1 MVFDLGPGFL
11 IGAWGLDCWADVR
24 SNTED
29 LCRSLV
35 KFEAKSFA
43 AAGSRLVVAA
53 TAAASGDMVL
63 EAGPGFFLGDLA
75 LDGCVIES
83 SVIFESSE
91 DCVIM

>member
-1 MVFDLGPGFL
+1 M
-11 IGAWGLDCWADVR
+11 
-24 SNTED
+24 
-29 LCRSLV
+29 

-83 SVIFESSE
+83 SVIFES
-91 DCVIM
+91 CIL

>member
-1 MVFDLGPGFL
+1 MPIRLFRSEY
-11 IGAWGLDCWADVR
+11 AADRVP
-24 SNTED
+24 ED

-75 LDGCVIES
+75 LDGCVSES
-83 SVIFESSE
+83 SVIFES
-91 DCVIM
+91 CKL

>member
-43 AAGSRLVVAA
+43 AAGSRLVVAD
-53 TAAASGDMVL
+53 AAPSGDMVF

-75 LDGCVIES
+75 IDGCVSES
-83 SVIFESSE
+83 SVILESSE

>member
-1 MVFDLGPGFL
+1 MPIRLFRSEY
-11 IGAWGLDCWADVR
+11 AADRVP
-24 SNTED
+24 ED

-53 TAAASGDMVL
+53 AASGDMVL

-75 LDGCVIES
+75 LDGCVSES
-83 SVIFESSE
+83 SVIFES
-91 DCVIM
+91 CKL